1 MKQVECIRIG
11 AEPWNNVV
19 VVEREPPAVGPGQV
33 RVAVRARPIDPADL
47 LLLEGRHLFRPALPA
62 VVGIEGA
69 GVIVEAAPD
78 AGLAVGTP
86 VAIPSGGTWREEMVV
101 RAESLIPLPPGTDLQ
116 AASMLPVNPFTAAGL
131 LDGVAAGAWVV
142 QNAGTSAVARI
153 VTRLANKRGIR
164 TVSVVRSEARSEEL
178 LAAGADAVLVDGAEL
193 ASRVREVTGGAP
205 VVRAL
210 DAVAAEAAGRLFE
223 CVSEGGELVCYGL
236 LEGDRVHLPAAQL
249 VFRDVRVRGFSRLRS
264 FSAMEL
270 AHRRAIEAEL
280 LELFAAGV
288 LESEIE
294 ATYPLEEV
302 AAALQHQLRPGRR
315 GKIVLVS

>member
-1 MKQVECIRIG
+1 
-11 AEPWNNVV
+11 
-19 VVEREPPAVGPGQV
+19 
-33 RVAVRARPIDPADL
+33 
-47 LLLEGRHLFRPALPA
+47 
-62 VVGIEGA
+62 
-69 GVIVEAAPD
+69 
-78 AGLAVGTP
+78 
-86 VAIPSGGTWREEMVV
+86 
-101 RAESLIPLPPGTDLQ
+101 
-116 AASMLPVNPFTAAGL
+116 MLPVNPFTAAGL

-142 QNAGTSAVARI
+142 QNAATSAVARI
-153 VTRLANKRGIR
+153 VTRLAKKRGIR
-164 TVSVVRSEARSEEL
+164 TISVVRNEARSDEL
-178 LAAGADAVLVDGAEL
+178 REAGADAVLVDGPEL
-193 ASRVREVTGGAP
+193 AGRVREVTGAP

-210 DAVAAEAAGRLFE
+210 DAVAGEAAGRLFE

-236 LEGDRVHLPAAQL
+236 LEGDRVVLPAAQL

-264 FSAMEL
+264 FGAMEL

-288 LESEIE
+288 LETEIE